1 MCGPETA
8 AKYWPP
14 WEAARAARLDGHV
27 GDLPYVV
34 HEDIVQAQSIGE
46 ADECNVARWVHR
58 SRERLL
64 RKVLDLLAR
73 LGGIVPHTHGAVD
86 AAGEQQRL
94 LGADVD
100 AGDCLVVEAARKVG

>member
-1 MCGPETA
+1 MRL
-8 AKYWPP
+8 
-14 WEAARAARLDGHV
+14 AARAAPPKSIL
-27 GDLPYVV
+27 YSV
-34 HEDIVQAQSIGE
+34 HSY
-46 ADECNVARWVHR
+46 
-58 SRERLL
+58 
-64 RKVLDLLAR
+64 LLAR